1 MTIYINFIAR
11 FLLLPM
17 WNISRKNL
25 WFLNNIF
32 DAKQYVSTIIFGY
45 INI

>member
-17 WNISRKNL
+17 WNISRNNL
-25 WFLNNIF
+25 WLLNNIF
-32 DAKQYVSTIIFGY
+32 DAKQYASTIIFGY